1 MLNKPWIL
9 QGYHTYYL
17 VFLFFCRYNIVR
29 TILLFLFL
37 STNPTRLRMK
47 VVLSKNLTHL
57 AMDDKQ
63 VGNRRVHPS
72 GFEYSTKALI
82 FYPRKFR
89 NLLPMAMFVCSLF
102 PHVSHIHVLVISFS
116 HGYLIILNIS
126 YGIISS
132 ARSTFIIQ

>member
-1 MLNKPWIL
+1 MRKITRKITSISAGQKRFLEAPLVRQADGELKKIIYPVIVLNKPWIL

-37 STNPTRLRMK
+37 STTRATRLRMK

-72 GFEYSTKALI
+72 GFEYSKKALI

-89 NLLPMAMFVCSLF
+89 NLLKLGF
-102 PHVSHIHVLVISFS
+102 
-116 HGYLIILNIS
+116 
-126 YGIISS
+126 
-132 ARSTFIIQ
+132 FIK